1 MRTAVGLLLQMSR
14 AKFTLSLRKDGQLR
28 YPALRLTMRRQR
40 AGAADAL
47 VQRKTSEASG
57 KAVALDLCLGLEI
70 RNLVEVRVRF
80 LTKEEYPE
88 ILQEVQPSGNYEYD
102 KNGYQLKRG
111 RSANDPVDLSTI
123 NRKKAIN

>member
-1 MRTAVGLLLQMSR
+1 MAVSVRSRLASLALGRDNTCCGGAAMRTAVGLLLQMSR

-80 LTKEEYPE
+80 LTKE
-88 ILQEVQPSGNYEYD
+88 
-102 KNGYQLKRG
+102 
-111 RSANDPVDLSTI
+111 
-123 NRKKAIN
+123 